1 MGDGRQITF
10 PFRQLAGPIDPAT
23 AEGSRT
29 RSRIRRGPDSA
40 PRRAALRI
48 PPQPV
53 QSELVFPGASP
64 HLFVHEGARQQLEKR
79 LTQVIGGSLTLA
91 VTDNRR
97 TMISSS
103 RSGGVLRLRLHHM
116 FLDADP
122 FTLAALGRYLRDGDR
137 TASTLIGSF
146 IESRRQHIA
155 PPPRAPRVLRTA
167 GAHHDLAAL
176 FHELNARCFQ
186 GLVDATVTWGRR
198 APPTRGRRRRNSIK
212 LGTYCSEEKLV
223 RIHPALDQAF
233 VPRFFV
239 EYILF
244 HEMLHHVMPMPV
256 ANGRRQFHTP
266 EFRVRERAFP
276 EYERAIRWE
285 KRYVHRLLT
294 SS

>member
-1 MGDGRQITF
+1 MGDGKQISF
-10 PFRQLAGPIDPAT
+10 PFKQLSAPRGLAMGELSP
-23 AEGSRT
+23 GRT
-29 RSRIRRGPDSA
+29 RARRGPDSA

-48 PPQPV
+48 PTQAV
-53 QSELVFPGASP
+53 QSELIFPAASP

-79 LTQVIGGSLTLA
+79 LALVVGDRLMLS

-103 RSGGVLRLRLHHM
+103 RRAGTLRLRLHHM

-137 TASTLIGSF
+137 HASTVLGGF

-155 PPPRAPRVLRTA
+155 PPPRAPRLLRTK
-167 GAHHDLAAL
+167 GAHHDLGLL
-176 FHELNARCFQ
+176 FEELNKRCFQ
-186 GLVDATVTWGRR
+186 GLVDAAVTWGRR
-198 APPTRGRRRRNSIK
+198 APPSGRRRRRQSIK
-212 LGTYCSEEKLV
+212 LGTYCAEEKLV
-223 RIHPALDQAF
+223 RVHPALDQAF

-256 ANGRRQFHTP
+256 TNGRRQFHTP
-266 EFRVRERAFP
+266 EFRARERSFA
-276 EYERAIRWE
+276 EYERAVRWE
-285 KRYVHRLLT
+285 KRFVHRLLN
-294 SS
+294 S

>member
-1 MGDGRQITF
+1 MGDGKQITF
-10 PFRQLAGPIDPAT
+10 PFRTLAAT
-23 AEGSRT
+23 PGRAAGDLSST
-29 RSRIRRGPDSA
+29 RRHRRRGPDSA
-40 PRRAALRI
+40 PRRAALRV
-48 PPQPV
+48 PTQAV
-53 QSELVFPGASP
+53 QSELVFPSAFP

-79 LTQVIGGSLTLA
+79 LALILGDRLTLA

-103 RSGGVLRLRLHHM
+103 RKGGVLRLRLHHM

-122 FTLAALGRYLRDGDR
+122 FTLTALGRYLRDGDR
-137 TASTLIGSF
+137 NASTLLGGF

-155 PPPRAPRVLRTA
+155 PPPRRPRLLRTA
-167 GAHHDLAAL
+167 GAHHDLASL
-176 FHELNARCFQ
+176 FELLNARYFQ

-198 APPTRGRRRRNSIK
+198 APPVRGRRRRQSIK

-223 RIHPALDQAF
+223 RIHPALDQPF

-239 EYILF
+239 EYIVF

-256 ANGRRQFHTP
+256 SNGRRQFHTP
-266 EFRVRERAFP
+266 EFRARERTFA

-285 KRYVHRLLT
+285 KRFVHRLLN
-294 SS
+294 S